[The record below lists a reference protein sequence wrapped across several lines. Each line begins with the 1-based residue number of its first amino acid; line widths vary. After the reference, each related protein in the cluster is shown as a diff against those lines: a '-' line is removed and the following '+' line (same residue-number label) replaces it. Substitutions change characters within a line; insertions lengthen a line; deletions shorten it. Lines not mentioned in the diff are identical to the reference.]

1 MKNRSTG
8 RIAGLG
14 FIALLASSTFN
25 TAGHADVLTGSGVYP
40 PPGGVTFTSTGS
52 SPDQGVK
59 TANYTSL
66 NPLDYTNLWWGPAN
80 LQTTM
85 NGTLSSLTF
94 LNTSG
99 TTATW
104 TGTTSVFDH
113 ATSTTIPITVEFIA
127 TITSGASGW
136 ITPSTVGITGDPLEV
151 AQITGTSFVVT
162 EQFLAKT
169 STGSYTT
176 FSGLFNSLNGGP
188 DPSQTLDQT
197 SLKGEFFYT
206 DPSFSTSAVPE
217 PSTWAMMILGFAGV
231 GFMAYR
237 RKSKPALLAA

>member
-1 MKNRSTG
+1 MKNRSTS

-14 FIALLASSTFN
+14 FIALLASS

-40 PPGGVTFTSTGS
+40 PPGGVTFLGTGS
-52 SPDQGVK
+52 SPDAGVK
-59 TANYTSL
+59 TASYSNL
-66 NPLDYTNLWWGPAN
+66 NPLDYTNLWWGPA
-80 LQTTM
+80 LQATM

-94 LNTSG
+94 LSAVGN
-99 TTATW
+99 TATW

-113 ATSTTIPITVEFIA
+113 ATSTTMPITVEFIA
-127 TITSGASGW
+127 TITSGGSGW
-136 ITPSTVGITGDPLEV
+136 ITPSSVGISGDPLEV

-169 STGSYTT
+169 GAGSYQT

-188 DPSQTLDQT
+188 DPSQTLDRT
-197 SLKGEFFYT
+197 SLNGGFFYT
-206 DPSFSTSAVPE
+206 DPSFSTGAVPE

-237 RKSKPALLAA
+237 RKSKPALMAA